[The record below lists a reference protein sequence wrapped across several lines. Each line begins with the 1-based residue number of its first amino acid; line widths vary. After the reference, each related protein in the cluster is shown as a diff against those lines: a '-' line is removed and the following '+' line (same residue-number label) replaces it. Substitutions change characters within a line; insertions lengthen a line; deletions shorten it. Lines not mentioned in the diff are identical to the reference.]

1 MLSQIVYNIKG
12 EKVDNIELNDNIF
25 GIESNDHLIY
35 MAVKSYL
42 AANRVGTQK
51 AKTRAEVRGGGRKP
65 LKQKGT
71 GHARQGSIRSPQWK
85 GGGVVFAPVPRDYSF
100 KINKKEKKLA
110 LFSSL
115 SNKYNEKKIKVL
127 DDLSLERIKTKD
139 MKNILDNLNIKNALI
154 CIENSDKNIVL
165 SSRNIKNIKVSV
177 VQTINVYNILKYD
190 TLLFTKNA
198 IKNLEEVYL

>member
-12 EKVDNIELNDNIF
+12 EEVDNIELNDNIF

-154 CIENSDKNIVL
+154 CIENSNKNIVL